1 MKLHK
6 DPAVVAPEILL
17 LLRQLQAITGL
28 KNFYLGGGTALALQ
42 MGHRSSSHIDL
53 ITRDSFVNQDLIGL
67 ITTSFSIQVTEEYQ
81 DLMVAFIHEII
92 TRFIRHDYPFVNPP
106 MTEDGITFLSKP
118 DIAAMKLLAISNSGQ
133 RVKDFMDIY
142 FLLEHYSIS
151 DMLGFFSIKYPNYN
165 TIIPVRAISYF
176 GDLDQA
182 MDPPLPV
189 KPVSVKELKAR
200 ITDAVLH
207 SKKTY

>member
-1 MKLHK
+1 MTEEAPRNFLANRFFFSKGERASDEYDQYWIRYKPMRVLRK
-6 DPAVVAPEILL
+6 RLKSDPRIDSCAKVLL
-17 LLRQLQAITGL
+17 V
-28 KNFYLGGGTALALQ
+28 LALVLSFAFGGILAVLAVICSVLGAV
-42 MGHRSSSHIDL
+42 MFFRLRLFLFPTHIAL
-53 ITRDSFVNQDLIGL
+53 
-67 ITTSFSIQVTEEYQ
+67 
-81 DLMVAFIHEII
+81 
-92 TRFIRHDYPFVNPP
+92 
-106 MTEDGITFLSKP
+106 TEDGITFLSKA

-133 RVKDFMDIY
+133 RIKDFMDIY

-151 DMLGFFSIKYPNYN
+151 DMLGFFSVKYPSYN
-165 TIIPVRAISYF
+165 TIIPFKAISYF
-176 GDLDQA
+176 DDLNPA